1 MTGDGHHESSGGAV
15 PVGNGPMR
23 LVRAAW
29 RTGPLADRNFR
40 LLGAGQLTS
49 TIGDMCY
56 AVALPWLILSTHG
69 GVIRL
74 GTVLA
79 CYGVA
84 RAVFAP
90 VGGMLADKVGPRVVM
105 LSADAGRCVIV
116 AGLALLA
123 TRRLD
128 TLALLL
134 PIAALIGAGEGL
146 FLPASYSIIPTL
158 LAPESLD
165 AGNAL
170 SEATV
175 QAGSLAGP
183 VLGGLL
189 VATAGS
195 APAFAVDA
203 ASFAISA
210 LSLALIGVRR
220 SPAPAAEAQPTGAQ
234 AVEAAPADPDTQ
246 QPAATEQPGRS
257 PTLWSLLRT
266 SRALQMMLLV
276 GIVSNLAFGGTF
288 DVALPTLAHAHFG
301 ASGYGALIACAA
313 AGAVAGNLAAAKGRS
328 FGRPMIIASG
338 VVLVESAA
346 ICVVPFMGGLP
357 GAAAAILVFGACNGF
372 VNIVMLTL
380 IQKWAPS
387 QMLGRIMS
395 LFALVSVGIFP
406 ASVAAAGFLVHQ
418 VGTTPFFPIAGILLA
433 VTVLFALT
441 QRELR
446 GLGASSQASADPS
459 GEFEVISADLGL

>member
-1 MTGDGHHESSGGAV
+1 
-15 PVGNGPMR
+15 MR
-23 LVRAAW
+23 RVRAAW
-29 RTGPLADRNFR
+29 RTGPLADSNFR
-40 LLGAGQLTS
+40 LLSAGQLTS

-56 AVALPWLILSTHG
+56 AVALPWLILSAHG

-74 GTVLA
+74 GIVLA

-84 RAVFAP
+84 RALFAP

-105 LSADAGRCVIV
+105 LGADAGRCVVV
-116 AGLALLA
+116 AAFALLA
-123 TRRLD
+123 ARRLD
-128 TLALLL
+128 TLALLG
-134 PIAALIGAGEGL
+134 PVAAFVGAGEGL

-158 LAPESLD
+158 LEEEKLQ

-170 SEATV
+170 SEAMV
-175 QAGSLAGP
+175 QAGTLAGP
-183 VLGGLL
+183 VVGGIL
-189 VATAGS
+189 VAAAGPS
-195 APAFAVDA
+195 PAFAVDA

-220 SPAPAAEAQPTGAQ
+220 SPAPAAAAQAAGAQ
-234 AVEAAPADPDTQ
+234 ATEAAPASPDTQ
-246 QPAATEQPGRS
+246 QPAASGEPGRS
-257 PTLWSLLRT
+257 QTLWSLLRT

-301 ASGYGALIACAA
+301 ATGYGALIACAA
-313 AGAVAGNLAAAKGRS
+313 AGAVVGTLAAARGRA
-328 FGRPMIIASG
+328 FARPMIVACG
-338 VVLVESAA
+338 VVMVEAAA
-346 ICVVPFMGGLP
+346 ICLVPFMGGLP
-357 GAAAAILVFGACNGF
+357 GTAAAILVFGAGNGF
-372 VNIVMLTL
+372 SNIVLLTL
-380 IQKWAPS
+380 VQKWAPS

-418 VGTTPFFPIAGILLA
+418 LGTTPFFPIAGILLA
-433 VTVLFALT
+433 VTVLVALT

-446 GLGASSQASADPS
+446 GLGVSGQAPANPS